1 MESAR
6 RIKYINACFF
16 RVAAM
21 QSAVFLGRALP
32 YARRAE
38 QFQAFDEEL
47 PGRPGKA
54 PALPR
59 QQQWEYTPFGDQKKE
74 REPLAPFRMAPEPDK
89 EPASFRVLPE
99 PDKEP
104 ASFRVLPESDR
115 EHAQEKPR
123 TAEPEPETAKTQR
136 TAHYAYDDLETFPLF
151 AETSRARPSRPS
163 RRLGRSVYDAMQ
175 TQGHFGLVDGGETL
189 AGGVRRVVLHVP
201 KRSRGYALDV
211 RPGEVIYA
219 NSARGTQAR
228 GRLDV
233 LYVSR
238 HKYVPPGHAVTS
250 CVIGV
255 PEEQWARFLE

>member
-1 MESAR
+1 
-6 RIKYINACFF
+6 
-16 RVAAM
+16 M
-21 QSAVFLGRALP
+21 QSSVFLGRALP

-38 QFQAFDEEL
+38 QFQAFDEEA
-47 PGRPGKA
+47 PRRPGKV
-54 PALPR
+54 PAMPR
-59 QQQWEYTPFGDQKKE
+59 QQQWEYTPFGDQRKD
-74 REPLAPFRMAPEPDK
+74 REPPAPFRMPPEPDK
-89 EPASFRVLPE
+89 EPAWFRMPPE
-99 PDKEP
+99 PDRVHAAEEPDRERATEEP
-104 ASFRVLPESDR
+104 AAAAA
-115 EHAQEKPR
+115 AQ
-123 TAEPEPETAKTQR
+123 PEPEAAKP
-136 TAHYAYDDLETFPLF
+136 AYEDLEPYPTF
-151 AETSRARPSRPS
+151 AETSRARPERRS

-175 TQGHFGLVDGGETL
+175 THGHFGLVDGGETL

-211 RPGEVIYA
+211 KPGEVIYA

-255 PEEQWARFLE
+255 PEDQWAQFLE

>member
-1 MESAR
+1 
-6 RIKYINACFF
+6 
-16 RVAAM
+16 M

-38 QFQAFDEEL
+38 QFQAFDEEA
-47 PGRPGKA
+47 PRWAGKA
-54 PALPR
+54 PGLPR
-59 QQQWEYTPFGDQKKE
+59 EQQWEYTPFGDQKKE

-89 EPASFRVLPE
+89 EPASFRASPR
-99 PDKEP
+99 PDRES
-104 ASFRVLPESDR
+104 ASFRASPRPDR
-115 EHAQEKPR
+115 ERAAAAAEKPE
-123 TAEPEPETAKTQR
+123 A
-136 TAHYAYDDLETFPLF
+136 AHYVYEDQEPYPIF
-151 AETSRARPSRPS
+151 AETSRARPERRS

-175 TQGHFGLVDGGETL
+175 THGHFGLVDGGETL

-255 PEEQWARFLE
+255 PEEQWAQFLE

>member
-1 MESAR
+1 
-6 RIKYINACFF
+6 
-16 RVAAM
+16 M
-21 QSAVFLGRALP
+21 QSAVYLGRALP
-32 YARRAE
+32 YVRRAE
-38 QFQAFDEEL
+38 QFQAFDEEV
-47 PGRPGKA
+47 PRWPGKA

-59 QQQWEYTPFGDQKKE
+59 KQEWEYTPFGEQRKD
-74 REPLAPFRMAPEPDK
+74 REAPAPFRMPPEPDK
-89 EPASFRVLPE
+89 EPASFRLSPE
-99 PDKEP
+99 P
-104 ASFRVLPESDR
+104 DR
-115 EHAQEKPR
+115 EHAQEESG
-123 TAEPEPETAKTQR
+123 TAELEPEAAKAQHA
-136 TAHYAYDDLETFPLF
+136 AHYAYEDLEPYPII
-151 AETSRARPSRPS
+151 AETSRARPVRPS

-211 RPGEVIYA
+211 KPGEVIYA

-233 LYVSR
+233 LFVSR

-255 PEEQWARFLE
+255 PEEQWARFRE